1 MGSNSDGVEEANNI
15 WVRRLKLVPWRERL
29 ESKEEEV
36 ADDVLVVMMELIQAS
51 HHVADPQLLLGVLQ
65 QGHKGT
71 LAAVR
76 QLAAGDAHVQSLL
89 PQHTVPASAHA
100 AQASS

>member
-1 MGSNSDGVEEANNI
+1 
-15 WVRRLKLVPWRERL
+15 VPWSKRL

-65 QGHKGT
+65 QGDEGT
-71 LAAVR
+71 LAAIGE
-76 QLAAGDAHVQSLL
+76 LTAGDTHVQSLL
-89 PQHTVPASAHA
+89 PQYTIPTSANTA
-100 AQASS
+100 